1 MQHRAGVTAASSST
15 EEIARMKTTAK
26 SNPRSPVA
34 VAPSTEPAVIE
45 EVSPRLRVRR
55 SGDGASRAVIDARLA
70 RIPGYLPT
78 VGDRVIVSFGE
89 SESYVIA
96 VLHASAP
103 ETLLL
108 PDGAR
113 AELSDGRLELR
124 DAAGRLLVRYEEGR
138 AEIAAPAGDL
148 HLSAPMGRVV
158 IESGLDAIVRA
169 GRDTRI
175 ESARRFEIAA
185 GGKAPAA
192 PGEPAPKPLL
202 EIDARHA
209 TLRAPRVEVNATSAR
224 LATSRATVLSRTIA
238 VTAEQLSQTVV
249 KYELTAERLIE
260 KTRDT
265 FRDAS
270 DLAQTRA
277 GRLRTIV
284 KDVLSMHARRSVLVS
299 TDETS
304 IDGKKVLLG

>member
-1 MQHRAGVTAASSST
+1 
-15 EEIARMKTTAK
+15 MKTSTK
-26 SNPRSPVA
+26 SKPRSTAPLG
-34 VAPSTEPAVIE
+34 PSTEPAVIE
-45 EVSPRLRVRR
+45 EISPRLRVRR
-55 SGDGASRAVIDARLA
+55 SGDGASREVVDARLA
-70 RIPGYLPT
+70 RIPGYLPS

-124 DAAGRLLVRYEEGR
+124 DAAGRILVRYEDGR
-138 AEIAAPAGDL
+138 AEIAAPSGDL
-148 HLSAPMGRVV
+148 HLCAPAGRVI
-158 IESGLDAIVRA
+158 IESALDAVVRA

-175 ESARRFEIAA
+175 ESARRFEVAQ
-185 GGKAPAA
+185 GGKAGEGEAPA
-192 PGEPAPKPLL
+192 KPMLA
-202 EIDARHA
+202 IDARRA
-209 TLRAPRVEVNATSAR
+209 TLRAPTVEVNAQSAR
-224 LATSRATVLSRTIA
+224 LATSRATLLSRTIA
-238 VTAEQLSQTVV
+238 VTAEQLSHKVV

-260 KTRDT
+260 KTKDS

-270 DLAQTRA
+270 DLAQTRV

-284 KDVLSMHARRSVLVS
+284 KDVLSTHARRTVIVS
-299 TDETS
+299 TDDTA

>member
-1 MQHRAGVTAASSST
+1 
-15 EEIARMKTTAK
+15 MKTSAK

-34 VAPSTEPAVIE
+34 LAPSTEPAVIE
-45 EVSPRLRVRR
+45 EVAPRLRVRR
-55 SGDGASRAVIDARLA
+55 SGDGASRAVVDARLA
-70 RIPGYLPT
+70 RIPGYLPS

-96 VLHASAP
+96 VLHASLP

-113 AELSDGRLELR
+113 AEIADGRLDLR
-124 DAAGRLLVRYEEGR
+124 DAAGRLLVRYEDGR
-138 AEIAAPAGDL
+138 AEIAAPTGDL
-148 HLSAPMGRVV
+148 HLSAPMGRVI
-158 IESGLDAIVRA
+158 IESGLDAVVRS

-175 ESARRFEIAA
+175 ESARRFEVSASA
-185 GGKAPAA
+185 KESPAE
-192 PGEPAPKPLL
+192 GEPADKPLL
-202 EIDARHA
+202 EIDARRA
-209 TLRAPRVEVNATSAR
+209 VLRAPQVEVNAKSAR
-224 LATSRATVLSRTIA
+224 LATSRATVLSRSIV
-238 VTAEQLSQTVV
+238 VTAETLSQTVV

-260 KTRDT
+260 KTRDS

-270 DLAQTRA
+270 DLAQTRV

-284 KDVLSMHARRSVLVS
+284 KDVLSMHARRTVLVS
-299 TDETS
+299 TDETA

>member
-1 MQHRAGVTAASSST
+1 
-15 EEIARMKTTAK
+15 MKTSTK
-26 SNPRSPVA
+26 SKPRSTAPLG
-34 VAPSTEPAVIE
+34 PSTEPAVIE
-45 EVSPRLRVRR
+45 EISPRLRVRR
-55 SGDGASRAVIDARLA
+55 SGDGASREVVDARLA
-70 RIPGYLPT
+70 RIPGYLPS

-124 DAAGRLLVRYEEGR
+124 DAAGRILVRYEDGR
-138 AEIAAPAGDL
+138 AEIAAPSGDL
-148 HLSAPMGRVV
+148 HLSAPAGRVI
-158 IESGLDAIVRA
+158 IESALDAVVRA

-175 ESARRFEIAA
+175 ESARRFEVAQAGAPSSAEGEAA
-185 GGKAPAA
+185 A
-192 PGEPAPKPLL
+192 KPMLS
-202 EIDARHA
+202 IDARRA
-209 TLRAPRVEVNATSAR
+209 TLRAPQVEVNAQSAR
-224 LATSRATVLSRTIA
+224 LATSRATLLSRTIA
-238 VTAEQLSQTVV
+238 VTAEQLSHKVV

-260 KTRDT
+260 KTRDS

-270 DLAQTRA
+270 DLAQTRV

-284 KDVLSMHARRSVLVS
+284 KDVLSTHARRTVIMS
-299 TDETS
+299 TDDTA

>member
-1 MQHRAGVTAASSST
+1 
-15 EEIARMKTTAK
+15 MKTSAHSK
-26 SNPRSPVA
+26 PRSTAPA
-34 VAPSTEPAVIE
+34 GPSTEPAIIE
-45 EVSPRLRVRR
+45 EVTPRLRVRR
-55 SGDGASRAVIDARLA
+55 SGDGASRAVVDARLA
-70 RIPGYLPT
+70 RIPGYLPS

-113 AELSDGRLELR
+113 AEVHEGRLELR
-124 DAAGRLLVRYEEGR
+124 DAEGRLLVRYEGGR

-148 HLSAPMGRVV
+148 HLSAPRGRVV
-158 IESGLDAIVRA
+158 IESALDAVVRA

-175 ESARRFEIAA
+175 ESARRFEVSAA
-185 GGKAPAA
+185 GK
-192 PGEPAPKPLL
+192 PGETEGEPKPLL

-209 TLRAPRVEVNATSAR
+209 TLRAPQVEVNARSAR
-224 LATSRATVLSRTIA
+224 LATSRATVLSRSIA

-249 KYELTAERLIE
+249 KYELSAERLIE
-260 KTRDT
+260 KTKDS

-270 DLAQTRA
+270 GLAQTRA
-277 GRLRTIV
+277 SRLRTLV
-284 KDVLSMHARRSVLVS
+284 SDVLSMHARRSVLVS
-299 TDETS
+299 TEETS